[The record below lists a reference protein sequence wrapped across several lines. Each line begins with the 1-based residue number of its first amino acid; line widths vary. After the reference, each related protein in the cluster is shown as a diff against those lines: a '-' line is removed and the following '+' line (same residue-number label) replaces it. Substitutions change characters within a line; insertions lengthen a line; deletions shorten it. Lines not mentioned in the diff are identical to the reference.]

1 MLVIQFGYFTYT
13 LEEDFRNRIPPLI
26 EEGVGHL
33 FRGGFFCPLGGYT
46 FRRHVYYN
54 RIKNRPINFRNE
66 GEQHLNRRKEVEDN
80 DRVRTMAS
88 DMKYDWPSEALTTP
102 QENELTMLT
111 HSIIEWRKMKEVGD
125 SIRIQMREVNKKMK
139 ALEDIILR
147 VMKSHNIGALDLKNS
162 GGRVLFKKS
171 KRQAGLGQKNME
183 KLITDYL
190 QSEEKAKALMTY
202 VQEHREVIIKESI
215 LYEKTD

>member
-1 MLVIQFGYFTYT
+1 MSS
-13 LEEDFRNRIPPLI
+13 
-26 EEGVGHL
+26 
-33 FRGGFFCPLGGYT
+33 
-46 FRRHVYYN
+46 
-54 RIKNRPINFRNE
+54 
-66 GEQHLNRRKEVEDN
+66 EQKQE
-80 DRVRTMAS
+80 
-88 DMKYDWPSEALTTP
+88 YDWPSEALTTP
-102 QENELTMLT
+102 QENELTTLT
-111 HSIIEWRKMKEVGD
+111 HSIIEWRKLKEAND
-125 SIRIQMREVNKKMK
+125 SLRIQMREINKKMK

-190 QSEEKAKALMTY
+190 QSEEKARALMTY

-215 LYEKTD
+215 HCEKTG